1 MEKKLEDQTTT
12 YSRLDEIV
20 RMDKIQLANNVM
32 QRILKKKAEEGLD
45 YESVE
50 IPELKLL
57 KVCDS

>member
-1 MEKKLEDQTTT
+1 MEKKLEDQSTT

-45 YESVE
+45 YESGE